1 VPIWLLWLPSRIHTA
16 PIGEVGF
23 QLVYQGVLAVVVAG
37 FLFTRALTALG
48 PMALTAITAVVP
60 ALTALAAWPLLG
72 EPLGVEGLM
81 GVGLV
86 SAAMLMGVAQARG
99 ATASGAGR

>member
-1 VPIWLLWLPSRIHTA
+1 
-16 PIGEVGF
+16 
-23 QLVYQGVLAVVVAG
+23 VLAVVVAG
-37 FLFTRALTALG
+37 FLFTRALSALG

-72 EPLGVEGLM
+72 EALGVEGLI

-86 SAAMLMGVAQARG
+86 SAAMLMGVAQTRG
-99 ATASGAGR
+99 ATAGAAGQ